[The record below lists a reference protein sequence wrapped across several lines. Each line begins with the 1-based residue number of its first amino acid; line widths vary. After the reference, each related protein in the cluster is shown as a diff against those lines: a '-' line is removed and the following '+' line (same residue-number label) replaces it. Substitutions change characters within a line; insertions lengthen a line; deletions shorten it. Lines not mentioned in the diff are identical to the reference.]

1 MKNFLIAILIVFTSL
16 SLNAQETN
24 IEVKKGDIYEIVTPS
39 GNSYKHINF
48 PRKNIILKKGG
59 VLTNQ
64 TVNGKEV
71 IVTKVTKKNNGST
84 KIKIKVKPTDGSG
97 FYKVIK
103 SVTIHFEEALKSG
116 EIRVK
121 EDS

>member
-1 MKNFLIAILIVFTSL
+1 MKNYVIAVLIVVGSL

-39 GNSYKHINF
+39 GKSYKYINF

-84 KIKIKVKPTDGSG
+84 KIKVKPTDGTG

>member
-1 MKNFLIAILIVFTSL
+1 MKNFLMAVLIVLGSL
-16 SLNAQETN
+16 SLNAQETS
-24 IEVKKGDIYEIVTPS
+24 IEVNKGDIYVIVKPS

-48 PRKNIILKKGG
+48 PRQNIILKKGG

-84 KIKIKVKPTDGSG
+84 KIKVKPTDGTG

-103 SVTIHFEEALKSG
+103 SVSINFEEAIKSG

>member
-1 MKNFLIAILIVFTSL
+1 MKNYLMAVLIVLGSL
-16 SLNAQETN
+16 SLSAQK
-24 IEVKKGDIYEIVTPS
+24 ISIDVKKGDIYEIVKPS
-39 GNSYKHINF
+39 GKNYKYINF

-59 VLTNQ
+59 ILTNQ

-84 KIKIKVKPTDGSG
+84 KIKVKPTDGTG

-103 SVTIHFEEALKSG
+103 SVTINFEEAIKSG

>member
-1 MKNFLIAILIVFTSL
+1 MKKINIFCFGFGQVAKNFIKKINTKNIDIKLTVTSRGK
-16 SLNAQETN
+16 SDQKTFDK
-24 IEVKKGDIYEIVTPS
+24 I
-39 GNSYKHINF
+39 
-48 PRKNIILKKGG
+48 RKNIILKKGG

-84 KIKIKVKPTDGSG
+84 KIIVKPTDGTG

-103 SVTIHFEEALKSG
+103 SVSINFEEAIKSG

>member
-16 SLNAQETN
+16 SLSAQEKN
-24 IEVKKGDIYEIVTPS
+24 IEVKKGDIYEIITPS

-84 KIKIKVKPTDGSG
+84 KIKVKPTDGSG

-103 SVTIHFEEALKSG
+103 SVTIHFEEAIKSG
-116 EIRVK
+116 EIKVK

>member
-1 MKNFLIAILIVFTSL
+1 MKNFLMAVLIVLGSL
-16 SLNAQETN
+16 SLNAQETS
-24 IEVKKGDIYEIVTPS
+24 IEINKGDIYVIVKPS
-39 GNSYKHINF
+39 GNNYKHINF
-48 PRKNIILKKGG
+48 PRQNIILKKGG

-71 IVTKVTKKNNGST
+71 IVTKVTRKNNGST
-84 KIKIKVKPTDGSG
+84 KIKVKPTDGTG

-103 SVTIHFEEALKSG
+103 SVSINFEEAIKSG
-116 EIRVK
+116 EIKVK

>member
-1 MKNFLIAILIVFTSL
+1 MKNFLMAVLIVLGSL
-16 SLNAQETN
+16 SLNAQETS
-24 IEVKKGDIYEIVTPS
+24 IEINKGDIYVIVKPS

-48 PRKNIILKKGG
+48 PRQNIILKKGG

-71 IVTKVTKKNNGST
+71 IVTKVTRKNNGST
-84 KIKIKVKPTDGSG
+84 KIKVKPTDGTG

-103 SVTIHFEEALKSG
+103 SVSINFEEAIKSG

>member
-1 MKNFLIAILIVFTSL
+1 MKNYVMAIFIVLGSL
-16 SLNAQETN
+16 TLNAQEKN
-24 IEVKKGDIYEIVTPS
+24 IEVKKGDIYEIVKPS

-48 PRKNIILKKGG
+48 PRKNIILKRGG

-71 IVTKVTKKNNGST
+71 IVTKVIKKKKGST
-84 KIKIKVKPTDGSG
+84 KIKVKPTDGSG

-103 SVTIHFEEALKSG
+103 SVTINFEEAIKSG

-121 EDS
+121 KDS